1 MKQELKNYFAQF
13 IMVEMNKLYYEIYR
27 SWSYSTEDDYFSKVY
42 LGSSPKVFEPIF
54 KNITFCNSIIND
66 DSDYNHPD
74 FVQALGVSYDYNLAS
89 RINEAKKYL
98 KKNIQSSFILKFEED
113 IDDSFFENMLDN
125 YLPIAL
131 NSFTRETNYGQ
142 KLISQDFLKEGLLYC
157 AKNNLFSNPKT
168 SKDFFDEC
176 KSTHVGK
183 SNRFT
188 SQSFSSQMELR
199 LDNEQIE
206 CKFEDIIKL
215 IFKNKVRFLD
225 SKTEKAFYY
234 IGSDIEFVKSFYNEL
249 STEEKEVAVFNS
261 RFIDLVEKNICIEPN
276 IISSAKKHLNLE
288 RFSKKDAIFS
298 SKYYP
303 EIFNDKVKNMM
314 IAKERDELCEL
325 GIFQIASIFS
335 GVTKKM
341 ARYLR
346 SESSEKRAVKI
357 FASIKDRIF
366 LQENVLEV
374 LTQFADTK
382 HDRLLSEIIKKCPEQ
397 YLYLFISNKLVRG
410 AGTWSNNT
418 YGRRNN

>member
-1 MKQELKNYFAQF
+1 
-13 IMVEMNKLYYEIYR
+13 
-27 SWSYSTEDDYFSKVY
+27 
-42 LGSSPKVFEPIF
+42 
-54 KNITFCNSIIND
+54 
-66 DSDYNHPD
+66 
-74 FVQALGVSYDYNLAS
+74 
-89 RINEAKKYL
+89 
-98 KKNIQSSFILKFEED
+98 
-113 IDDSFFENMLDN
+113 
-125 YLPIAL
+125 
-131 NSFTRETNYGQ
+131 
-142 KLISQDFLKEGLLYC
+142 
-157 AKNNLFSNPKT
+157 
-168 SKDFFDEC
+168 
-176 KSTHVGK
+176 
-183 SNRFT
+183 
-188 SQSFSSQMELR
+188 MEL
-199 LDNEQIE
+199 LT
-206 CKFEDIIKL
+206 
-215 IFKNKVRFLD
+215 
-225 SKTEKAFYY
+225 KTEKAFYY